1 MSDTEDMQRT
11 PRQHKD
17 AIREL
22 LANLP
27 ENPDHNGHHD
37 QDRAQDAAIIA
48 GLTAPE
54 PVADPGP
61 HSMIR
66 NRAQGHSGPAVA
78 APPPPSTRA
87 AVRAKLANL
96 DNNI

>member
-1 MSDTEDMQRT
+1 MTSTEPQT

-17 AIREL
+17 AIRQL
-22 LANLP
+22 LAQMP

-66 NRAQGHSGPAVA
+66 NRAQGHSGAA
-78 APPPPSTRA
+78 IDAPPPSSPLE
-87 AVRAKLANL
+87 AVRLQLRKHTL
-96 DNNI
+96 

>member
-1 MSDTEDMQRT
+1 MTDVEHLLPWQQR
-11 PRQHKD
+11 Q
-17 AIREL
+17 AIRDK
-22 LANLP
+22 LAQMP
-27 ENPDHNGHHD
+27 ANPDHNGHHD

-66 NRAQGHSGPAVA
+66 NRAQGHSGAAVPAP
-78 APPPPSTRA
+78 APANARA
-87 AVRAKLANL
+87 AIAAKVALHTL
-96 DNNI
+96 